1 MVDDGKNRVEK
12 CVCRGDSF
20 SRIETQRVDTEFCL
34 VKFEPVL
41 GNSVLFALYPLAGF
55 GRSTKAGKRISVAS
69 GANNRR
75 ETGG

>member
-1 MVDDGKNRVEK
+1 MERIGSKSVFAEAIVL
-12 CVCRGDSF
+12 VA
-20 SRIETQRVDTEFCL
+20 SRHTESCL